1 EYIDESLEN
10 NFEIF
15 QLVVEEIRKLRN
27 EIGIEPNKKLDLVLA
42 TQNPE
47 LKNMLNANCE
57 ALLFLVKGNQ
67 IRILDKVEESL
78 NSITSI
84 VRDVEIQVLIGKDID
99 LTKEIERISK
109 EIERLQNNILVINNK
124 LNNPTFLEKA
134 KPEVIEKEKIKLG
147 SMTETLN
154 KLEVL
159 FTKLKKQ

>member
-1 EYIDESLEN
+1 
-10 NFEIF
+10 
-15 QLVVEEIRKLRN
+15 
-27 EIGIEPNKKLDLVLA
+27 
-42 TQNPE
+42 
-47 LKNMLNANCE
+47 
-57 ALLFLVKGNQ
+57 LFLVKGNQ

-84 VRDVEIQVLIGKDID
+84 VRDVEIHVLIGKDID

-109 EIERLQNNILVINNK
+109 EIERLQNNILVINKK